1 MKDTFWNHNFDKI
14 MLIFLVLVLWFTCI
28 WAAIHIFHHDIDN
41 MGAVAFITFLTGSVS
56 TVLGGLMLAL
66 RGQPTTINGSAN
78 NEPANPTDPT
88 KTAK

>member
-1 MKDTFWNHNFDKI
+1 

-28 WAAIHIFHHDIDN
+28 AAAIHIFHHDIDN
-41 MGAVAFITFLTGSVS
+41 MGAVAFISFMTGSVS

-66 RGQPTTINGSAN
+66 NAQRGQPANGSAN

-88 KTAK
+88 KTVK